1 MEGKSQ
7 ESPGTGAEEPRDFR
21 RVERAIRYL
30 EENRRSQPELE
41 DVAGEVGLSKHHF
54 HRLFRR
60 WAGTTPKRFLQHL
73 TVERARALLQ
83 ESRSVLDAAF
93 AAGLSSGSRL
103 HDHFVTV
110 EAVTPGEV
118 RARGRS
124 LEIRV
129 GVHASPFGDAFLAA
143 TDRGICHL
151 AFLPSRGDDTRASAQ
166 SAARRELEDRWPRA
180 RIRSAPQRTE
190 GLVREVF
197 EGVGRDRPLT
207 HLHLQG
213 TNFQLQV
220 WRGLLRIPP
229 GSVAS
234 YGHLAELVG
243 RPGAARAVAGA
254 VAANPVAYLIPCHRV
269 IRADGELGG
278 YRWGASRKRAMLA
291 RELSGPE

>member
-1 MEGKSQ
+1 MEGRLQ
-7 ESPGTGAEEPRDFR
+7 EPSGTRREEPLDFR

-30 EENRRSQPELE
+30 EENRGAQPELA

-60 WAGTTPKRFLQHL
+60 WAGTTPKRFLEHL

-93 AAGLSSGSRL
+93 ASGLSSGSRL
-103 HDHFVTV
+103 HDHFVAV

-124 LEIRV
+124 LEIGV
-129 GVHASPFGDAFLAA
+129 GEHPTPFGDAFLAA

-151 AFLPSRGDDTRASAQ
+151 AFLPSGDDETRASAR

-180 RIRSAPQRTE
+180 RICSAPQRTE
-190 GLVREVF
+190 ELVREVF
-197 EGVGRDRPLT
+197 DGVGKDGPLT
-207 HLHLQG
+207 HLHLKG

-234 YGHLAELVG
+234 YGHLAGLVG

-254 VAANPVAYLIPCHRV
+254 VAANPLAYLIPCHRV

-278 YRWGASRKRAMLA
+278 YRWGASRKQAMLG
-291 RELSGPE
+291 RELVGPE